1 MWRISIFFSPTYA
14 TVNGQQVVMP
24 SKLKKNKATVAAF
37 ILDWISSIVPT
48 FMGIFVALITALL
61 LCRCFCNSDKKN
73 RVRSS
78 EDLTTRDI
86 CKLVFSKPV
95 HRFLSLDCNCPCYIA
110 RPKLRFQVRFAFLC
124 ISAVLRLI
132 AIILYRTT
140 KGVDSDGIYMAELC
154 GLSFIALFLT
164 FLIDFYHYW
173 VWWHYRPSTDK
184 GCHCTLSKKHQRY
197 IPYHLMGEYRTMLF
211 GDKPCADGYVCTNRN
226 LEHIMIFH
234 LDEHKPQ
241 QRYSAVKKSEK
252 PEDTIYVGFHQ
263 TSPANASSIAHSD
276 FRPSSEGKLGPGIY
290 FARSKAGT
298 EYKANERGAY
308 IAVEVHM
315 GIVKEVT
322 NANVNDFRKPNS
334 PPYDTVYLNHD
345 KEDKD
350 EFCVKDASQIKK
362 WVIVVGNEYDTRP
375 EKFGLI
381 NEFDDTWVG
390 CGCIY
395 C

>member
-1 MWRISIFFSPTYA
+1 
-14 TVNGQQVVMP
+14 
-24 SKLKKNKATVAAF
+24 
-37 ILDWISSIVPT
+37 
-48 FMGIFVALITALL
+48 
-61 LCRCFCNSDKKN
+61 
-73 RVRSS
+73 
-78 EDLTTRDI
+78 
-86 CKLVFSKPV
+86 
-95 HRFLSLDCNCPCYIA
+95 
-110 RPKLRFQVRFAFLC
+110 
-124 ISAVLRLI
+124 
-132 AIILYRTT
+132 
-140 KGVDSDGIYMAELC
+140 
-154 GLSFIALFLT
+154 
-164 FLIDFYHYW
+164 
-173 VWWHYRPSTDK
+173 
-184 GCHCTLSKKHQRY
+184 
-197 IPYHLMGEYRTMLF
+197 MGEYRTMLF

-375 EKFGLI
+375 E
-381 NEFDDTWVG
+381 
-390 CGCIY
+390 
-395 C
+395 